1 MNKTLFRSAL
11 VAGFAS
17 AASLGVAPAHAQ
29 FTGCGASST
38 SAVASFSSLVSGG
51 ATSCQVGDKIYSD
64 FVFTIGTTD
73 PNANILLG
81 NPLAT
86 PEQHTLVASAN
97 SWTNGTF
104 NYKVSVAPSAA
115 PLQIKGIKFDTQ
127 SSLISPGY
135 TWTAAAPELGANVTL
150 SQTTPSSG
158 ALMGGPS
165 SVINISHTLTNT
177 GDPLQGWTDSI
188 VQTPGPLPILGA
200 GAAFGF
206 SRKLRRRIKASV

>member
-1 MNKTLFRSAL
+1 M
-11 VAGFAS
+11 AGFAS

-29 FTGCGASST
+29 FSGCGAAST
-38 SAVASFSSLVSGG
+38 SATVLFSSLVSG
-51 ATSCQVGDKIYSD
+51 AVTPCQVGDKIYSD
-64 FVFTIGTTD
+64 FVFTIGSAD

-81 NPLAT
+81 NPPAA

-104 NYKVSVAPSAA
+104 SYKVTVAPAAA

-127 SSLISPGY
+127 SALVNSGY
-135 TWTAAAPELGANVTL
+135 TWTAITPELGANVLL
-150 SQTTPSSG
+150 SNGTPSSS
-158 ALMGGPS
+158 LILGGPS
-165 SVINISHTLTNT
+165 SEINVSHTLTNT
-177 GDPLQGWTDSI
+177 GDPMQGWTDSI
-188 VQTPGPLPILGA
+188 IQTPGPLPILGA